1 LDLRR
6 WLTVLRSWWWLVVAS
21 VVLAGGV
28 AFYVSSNLPKVY
40 EGTTTLIVGQSLT
53 AVNPNTDQLQA
64 SQQLSRTYANVATTR
79 PILQKAIEQLGLSVT
94 PEDLAK
100 VVTAKATADTTFLTI
115 AAQDGDPARAAD
127 IANAVAQ
134 QLVAASPALQG
145 RQADVQSFID
155 RDLAATQAEIEQTQ
169 ADVTR
174 LTNLPYRTAE
184 QDQQLQGLQD
194 RLASLRS
201 TYATLVQYSSN
212 SAANLLAVVEPAV
225 PPPGPVSP
233 RLLLNTL
240 LAAIVGLLFAVGIA
254 FLVEQLDDRLKT
266 SEEVEEWLGLPTLG
280 GVVRMKGDAGRHE
293 MYRLAT
299 LMRPRSPA
307 AEAYRALRTNVAF
320 ASVDKPL
327 RSILVTSSVP
337 REGKTTT
344 AANLAIALAQSG
356 QRTLLLDAD
365 LRKPGI
371 HRLFDLPNTYGL
383 TTLLRFDDTKVASL
397 VHQTEVVGLRVLTS
411 GPLPPNPA
419 EILGSQ
425 RMRNVLARLAIEA
438 DIVIIDSPPLQAAT
452 DAAVLSSI
460 VDGTILV
467 INASRTRRGDVRH
480 GRDALAKVNAR
491 VLGVVLNRLSG
502 RARAGYYYDYYAED
516 TRTEAVEKPEQ
527 GTVPEPTPEVA
538 SK

>member
-1 LDLRR
+1 LDFRR
-6 WLTVLRSWWWLVVAS
+6 GLAVLRHWWWLFAAS
-21 VVLAGGV
+21 VILAGGV
-28 AFYVSSNLPKVY
+28 AYGVSINLPKVY
-40 EGTTTLIVGQSLT
+40 EGKATLIVGQSLT

-79 PILQKAIEQLGLSVT
+79 PILQKVIDQLGLSVT
-94 PEDLAK
+94 TEDLSK
-100 VVTAKATADTTFLTI
+100 VITARATADTTFVTI
-115 AAQDGDPARAAD
+115 TAQDGDPARAAE

-134 QLVAASPALQG
+134 HLIAASPAIQG
-145 RQADVQSFID
+145 VQADVQSFID
-155 RDLAATQAEIEQTQ
+155 QDLKATQTEIEQTQ
-169 ADVTR
+169 AEVTR

-184 QDQQLQGLQD
+184 QDQQLRTLQD
-194 RLASLRS
+194 RLATLRS
-201 TYATLVQYSSN
+201 SYSTLLQYSSN
-212 SAANLLAVVEPAV
+212 SAANLLTVVEPAV
-225 PPPGPVSP
+225 GPPDPVSP
-233 RLLLNTL
+233 RPLLNAL
-240 LAAIVGLLFAVGIA
+240 LAAVVGLLLAVGIA
-254 FLVEQLDDRLKT
+254 SLAEHLDDRLKT
-266 SEEVEEWLGLPTLG
+266 SEEVEGWLGLPTLG
-280 GVVRMKGDAGRHE
+280 GIVRMKGDAGRHE

-327 RSILVTSSVP
+327 RTILVTSSVP

-344 AANLAIALAQSG
+344 AANLAIALAQAG
-356 QRTLLLDAD
+356 QRTLLVDGD

-383 TTLLRFDDTKVASL
+383 TTLLRFDDTKVSSV

-419 EILGSQ
+419 EVLGSQ
-425 RMRNVLARLAIEA
+425 RMRNALVGLQGEA
-438 DIVIIDSPPLQAAT
+438 DIVVLDSPPLQAAT
-452 DAAVLSSI
+452 DAAIVSSI

-467 INASRTRRGDVRH
+467 INTARTRRADVRH
-480 GRDALAKVNAR
+480 GREALAKVNAR

-516 TRTEAVEKPEQ
+516 TRLEAAEKPAQ
-527 GTVPEPTPEVA
+527 GTAPQPRPDA
-538 SK
+538 AAK